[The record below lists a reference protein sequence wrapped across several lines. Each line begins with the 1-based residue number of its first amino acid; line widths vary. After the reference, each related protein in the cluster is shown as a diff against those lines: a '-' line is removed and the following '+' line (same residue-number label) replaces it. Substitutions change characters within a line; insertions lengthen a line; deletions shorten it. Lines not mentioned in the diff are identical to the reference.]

1 MRSIVTTYDRLADE
15 APQDLGAYLYLY
27 GIDHDMVTAYRNAI
41 RDAEARARRPRRNP
55 GNCQR
60 IVRITVRRAR

>member
-1 MRSIVTTYDRLADE
+1 MRSIVTTYDRLAAE

-27 GIDHDMVTAYRNAI
+27 GVDHDMVTAYRNAI

-60 IVRITVRRAR
+60 IVRITVRHAR